1 MNPQLLTPETMTYN
15 GEELLN
21 KIKDDFIGLDTKYT
35 LVDGKKYPRIYLDS
49 TASTLMMGVAYRA
62 SRQFLKHYSN
72 THSLLH
78 FSAKV
83 STKTYNWIHDKI
95 LDFVGADSEEFTC
108 FFMGSGVTSGM
119 NKIAKTMN
127 RLRPERDMVLVS
139 MMEHHS
145 NDLPHRK
152 HGGKVLHIPLE
163 SNELMAG
170 RINLDVL
177 EKYLEKFSE
186 RINYVSITGL
196 SNVTGIINPINKIA
210 RIVHKYDVYL
220 IVDAAQMAAHVPIQM
235 SGFDDKNMEI
245 DVLLFSGHKTYAPG
259 SPGVIIARKS
269 FLSAIEPEEVGG
281 GMVDK
286 VYPDNYFVTKKFPDR
301 VEAGTP
307 NILGAITLGS
317 SIHILDSIGMDIILK
332 EDMNLIQYA
341 LDQMK
346 QHNDIYIYGD
356 TNINSCPRAGTIA
369 FNILGMDHGLVASIL
384 NDYYNIA
391 VRNECFC
398 AHPYVQQMLNKT
410 HKKELNECKFKD
422 DHLSWKLESWMGMV
436 RVSFGLYN
444 NEHDV
449 DILIKALS
457 DIIKN
462 KETYSKLY
470 NLNNN
475 GDYEHKEFKFSSK
488 DFFSLTEVIDQ
499 DIISR

>member
-1 MNPQLLTPETMTYN
+1 MNPQLLTPETMTYQ
-15 GEELLN
+15 GEKLLN
-21 KIKDDFIGLDTKYT
+21 KIKKDFIGLNTNYT
-35 LVDGKKYPRIYLDS
+35 LVNGKTTERIYLDS

-95 LDFVGADSEEFTC
+95 LDFVGADSDEYTC

-170 RINLDVL
+170 KINLEIL
-177 EKYLEKFSE
+177 EKYLEKFSD

-196 SNVTGIINPINKIA
+196 SNVTGIINPINEIA
-210 RIVHKYDVYL
+210 QIVHKYDVYL

-235 SGFDDKNMEI
+235 SGFDDSNMDI

-259 SPGVIIARKS
+259 SPGVVIARKS

-307 NILGAITLGS
+307 NILGAITLGT
-317 SIHILDSIGMDIILK
+317 SIHILDSIGMNIILQ
-332 EDMNLIQYA
+332 EDMDLIQYA
-341 LDQMK
+341 LDKMSGL
-346 QHNDIYIYGD
+346 NDIYIYGNHD
-356 TNINSCPRAGTIA
+356 TKVCPRAGTIA
-369 FNILGMDHGLVASIL
+369 FNIIGMDHGLVAAVL
-384 NDYYNIA
+384 NDYFNIA

-398 AHPYVQQMLNKT
+398 AHPYVQQMLEKT
-410 HKKELNECKFKD
+410 HSKELNECEFKD
-422 DHLSWKLESWMGMV
+422 NHLSWKLESWMGMV

-444 NEHDV
+444 DYEDV
-449 DILIKALS
+449 DNLMKALYN
-457 DIIKN
+457 IIHNKN
-462 KETYSKLY
+462 KYSQLY
-470 NLNNN
+470 ALNNN

-488 DFFSLTEVIDQ
+488 DFFSLTHVIDK
-499 DIISR
+499 DIVSI